1 MKTIKDYIGKDF
13 VYVEHPETVYTVKE
27 CIGDFVKI
35 TWDNRDVHYH
45 LSQVTNFFGDGVWE
59 LIDSSDVEIS
69 YDGGDMERLNTGLTR
84 RIDYKDWVLYK
95 GTEYVREE
103 TLFLKHKL
111 IDFHT
116 ITWKERFG
124 NVDVE
129 FYTDDKG
136 WSKDGYQDKNNLT
149 PEIELEFKRTIGKD
163 LINI

>member
-13 VYVEHPETVYTVKE
+13 LYVVHPETVYTVQE
-27 CIGDFVKI
+27 CIEDFVKI
-35 TWDNRDVHYH
+35 TWDRGDVHYH
-45 LSQVTNFFGDGVWE
+45 LSQVTNFFGEGVWE

-69 YDGGDMERLNTGLTR
+69 YDGGDMERLDTGLTR

-95 GTEYVREE
+95 GIEYVREE

-136 WSKDGYQDKNNLT
+136 WSKEGYQDKNNLT

-163 LINI
+163 LNYN